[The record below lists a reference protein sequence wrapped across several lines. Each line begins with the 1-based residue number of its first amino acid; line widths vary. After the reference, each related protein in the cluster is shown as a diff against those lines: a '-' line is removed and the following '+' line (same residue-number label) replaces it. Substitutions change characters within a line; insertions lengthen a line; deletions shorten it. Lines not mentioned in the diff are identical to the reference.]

1 VARRLQQGFA
11 KGKNMNGCND
21 ILESAGRFSTVPV
34 SWESRGKS
42 DPIRIWLVDDNSSFR
57 SLIASLLNEGDD
69 FECSREFSSP
79 TGVLQALQHEPAPD
93 IILLD
98 IEMGAENGLDAI
110 RPIKSLAKST
120 HVLMLTT
127 FARPGGR
134 EQAFRE
140 GASDFMLK
148 TWPMAEIE
156 THIRQAMELGSVAG
170 LLAAFF
176 SPGEHAEEPEESK
189 KLELTEKSLVD
200 RWMNSL
206 RGWLKF
212 SPS

>member
-1 VARRLQQGFA
+1 
-11 KGKNMNGCND
+11 MNGCNE
-21 ILESAGRFSTVPV
+21 ILEPAGIVSAAPV
-34 SWESRGKS
+34 CWGSRGEF

-57 SLIASLLNEGDD
+57 SLIASLLNEGGD

-79 TGVLQALQHEPAPD
+79 SGVLKALQHESAPD

-127 FARPGGR
+127 FSRPGGR
-134 EQAFRE
+134 ERAFRE

-148 TWPMAEIE
+148 TWPIAEIE
-156 THIRQAMELGSVAG
+156 LHIRQAMEFGSVAG
-170 LLAAFF
+170 LLAAFL
-176 SPGEHAEEPEESK
+176 SPGDRTEKPVESE
-189 KLELTEKSLVD
+189 KLELAEKSSAVD
-200 RWMNSL
+200 RWLNSL